1 MYLGGIRYQVD
12 AKRQVEKRPFAH
24 LMIPRFTGTRFHLD
38 EGRNSPAVTQ
48 YYDQITQGEP
58 RNHLIIEDVLRCAE
72 EGRNGLLLSERVR
85 HVKLLAGLLQK
96 VGRSVH
102 VPLGGQTNAQMKSR
116 LLALKESAAPVV
128 VCSTGKFIG
137 EGFDDS
143 RLDTFF
149 SDYADLMAYGFL
161 VPLPRR
167 SGFSGLRP
175 RLGNASK
182 SVCV

>member
-58 RNHLIIEDVLRCAE
+58 RNHLIFEDVLRCAE
-72 EGRNGLLLSERVR
+72 EGRNGLLLSERAR
-85 HVKLLAGLLQK
+85 HVKL
-96 VGRSVH
+96 
-102 VPLGGQTNAQMKSR
+102 LGGQTNAQMKSR

-149 SDYADLMAYGFL
+149 LTMPISWRMD
-161 VPLPRR
+161 
-167 SGFSGLRP
+167 S
-175 RLGNASK
+175 
-182 SVCV
+182 